1 MHVSC
6 IYILYF
12 KNLAEVEESVTEA
25 IHESDLLKE
34 EHGGWWLPGDR
45 RVGLPGR
52 AWVRLALVARFSMA
66 ILVIGGPLRGDP
78 GGTRTT
84 QND

>member
-1 MHVSC
+1 MYPAYTYC
-6 IYILYF
+6 ISRKI
-12 KNLAEVEESVTEA
+12 AEIQECVLKPY
-25 IHESDLLKE
+25 ESDLLRE

>member
-1 MHVSC
+1 MYPA
-6 IYILYF
+6 YIHTSRI
-12 KNLAEVEESVTEA
+12 LAKVRECVTEA
-25 IHESDLLKE
+25 IYESDLLRQ
-34 EHGGWWLPGDR
+34 EHGGWWLPGDH

-66 ILVIGGPLRGDP
+66 IMVIGGPLRGDP